1 MALGNLTQRILT
13 AAVLVPIIVLALF
26 VDPTPWS
33 ILAIATLAVSAAH
46 DEYLRMALPAREGAR
61 QLAIRAPVLALGA
74 ALMIL
79 STVYTP
85 IVVLGPGLVLATIA
99 IGLLLLLR
107 KGSLADAH
115 RHFAAALSS
124 LVYVPVLAS
133 LWTPLKGELSGGWLF
148 VTLAIA
154 FGSDTVAYAFGRL
167 FGRHKLYPAVSPK
180 KTVEGAFGGLVGGV
194 LATAG
199 CGSLWLLPQLPIG
212 HAVILG
218 IVGSAFG
225 QVGDLVESLI
235 KRGYGVK
242 DSGNLLP
249 GHGGMLDRVDAL
261 LFVGPVVY
269 LYAVF
274 ILGR

>member
-99 IGLLLLLR
+99 IGLLLLIR

>member
-33 ILAIATLAVSAAH
+33 ILAIATLAVMAAH
-46 DEYLRMALPAREGAR
+46 DEYLRMALPTRAEAP
-61 QLAIRAPVLALGA
+61 QWAIRAPLLALGA

-79 STVYTP
+79 SAIYTP
-85 IVVLGPGLVLATIA
+85 IVVLGPGLVVSA
-99 IGLLLLLR
+99 IFLGLLLLLR

-115 RHFAAALSS
+115 RHFAGALSS

-167 FGRHKLYPAVSPK
+167 FGRHKLYPEVSPK
-180 KTVEGAFGGLVGGV
+180 KTVEGAFGGLCGGV
-194 LATAG
+194 LATAV

-212 HAVILG
+212 HAVLLG
-218 IVGSAFG
+218 VVGSAFG

-269 LYAVF
+269 LYAIF
-274 ILGR
+274 ILPR